1 MSSLISLGLFA
12 WWITLYIKYRVQST
26 SLHTFFSFLLLL
38 KLVLVLFL
46 LYVKISDVTN
56 TVVYYDI
63 AANKGIGSI
72 AEGMVV
78 VCVQLLYDT
87 LFFFVYA
94 LSLPP
99 I

>member
-1 MSSLISLGLFA
+1 M
-12 WWITLYIKYRVQST
+12 
-26 SLHTFFSFLLLL
+26 
-38 KLVLVLFL
+38 
-46 LYVKISDVTN
+46 TN